1 MHLSPSESAAAVAV
15 AIEAELARTGLKPGW
30 RLPSEERLAAMHG
43 VSRGVVRAALAG
55 LRERGVL
62 TSRRGG
68 GTFVNSGDASAVA
81 QALRGYAG
89 VTQTDKAFG
98 ELLELRMLIEAEC
111 ARALA
116 AQHRKEALNRM
127 DDAYAAMRRCRD
139 EPIAFAKADFEFH
152 RALVRESGN
161 ALFHAIMEALGG
173 VFDDYSRHS
182 HTAIGGRRDRTLAEH
197 EAILEAIRAGDGDA
211 AAHLAAAHIRRAKS
225 TLDATRTRAVS

>member
-1 MHLSPSESAAAVAV
+1 MNKSTTPGATSVAA

-30 RLPSEERLAAMHG
+30 RLPSEERLAEMHK

-68 GTFVNSGDASAVA
+68 GTYVNSGDASSVA
-81 QALRGYAG
+81 QALRGYARM
-89 VTQTDKAFG
+89 TQTDKAFG
-98 ELLELRMLIEAEC
+98 ELLELRMLIESEC

-116 AQHRKEALNRM
+116 ARQRKEALNRM
-127 DDAYAAMRRCRD
+127 DDAFAAMRRSRGD
-139 EPIAFAKADFEFH
+139 SIAFARADFEFH
-152 RALVRESGN
+152 RVLVQESGN

-173 VFDDYSRHS
+173 VFEDYSKHS
-182 HTAIGGRRDRTLAEH
+182 HTAIGDRRDRTLAEH
-197 EAILEAIRAGDGDA
+197 EAILEAIRAGDADA

-225 TLDATRTRAVS
+225 TLEATRTRALS